1 MKILIELFLMWAAV
15 ALWAHFLPWVEVT
28 GLRMAILVGLVLILL
43 NATLW
48 NLLRLLTFP
57 INWITLWLMSF
68 VISVLMILLASNVL
82 EGFEVGGFWNAALF
96 AIVLA
101 IISMV
106 FEQAKEA
113 ID

>member
-1 MKILIELFLMWAAV
+1 
-15 ALWAHFLPWVEVT
+15 
-28 GLRMAILVGLVLILL
+28 
-43 NATLW
+43 
-48 NLLRLLTFP
+48 
-57 INWITLWLMSF
+57 
-68 VISVLMILLASNVL
+68 MILLASNVL